1 MKLDIKQSKSKNKR
15 FTAVFTD
22 TDFKKTINF
31 GLKNPK
37 IGTYID
43 HGDKIIRKNYIARH
57 QVREKKFYNSPLH
70 ASTLSRFVLWGEATN
85 LQQAIKDFKQKF
97 KLE

>member
-22 TDFKKTINF
+22 TDFKKTIHF

-70 ASTLSRFVLWGEATN
+70 ASTLSRFVLWGDARS
-85 LQQAIKDFKQKF
+85 LQQSIKDFKQKF